1 MARKL
6 KAAELFLSLG
16 LAASLFTACGPQEGG
31 EATSDD
37 EAPAPTEEVEP
48 ETEGGE
54 GGETEEVEPETEGG
68 EGGEGDEGAS
78 IDRGL
83 LWAAVLE
90 ESAVV

>member
-37 EAPAPTEEVEP
+37 EAPVP
-48 ETEGGE
+48 
-54 GGETEEVEPETEGG
+54 TEEVEPETEGG

>member
-16 LAASLFTACGPQEGG
+16 LAASLFTACAPQEGG
-31 EATSDD
+31 EATSDE
-37 EAPAPTEEVEP
+37 EAAP
-48 ETEGGE
+48 
-54 GGETEEVEPETEGG
+54 TEEVEPETEGG

-83 LWAAVLE
+83 LWATGLE
-90 ESAVV
+90 EGAAV

>member
-48 ETEGGE
+48 ETED
-54 GGETEEVEPETEGG
+54 G